1 LLDFF
6 ILFLQTFNQLLSAGI
21 AITAFSIL
29 LYAITFNLKD
39 RVAQSFVIIMICLV
53 IIYSADAIGSSSSD
67 ILFIEFWLRVQW
79 VGLVLLPAAYFHFS
93 DALLATTGQ
102 VSRWR
107 RKWLLRLLYIG
118 SMVLM
123 VLLPTDF
130 LLGELDVTSGP
141 APYFQGT
148 FFSAFFLLYYI
159 GVLVL
164 AWYNFIRTF
173 IRTTTRASQRRM
185 VYLIVAAVFPAFG
198 SFPYLLFGSH
208 FAVRHGLLFW
218 GLATL
223 MNIIIGGVIIVM
235 AYSVSFFGVPWPNR
249 VIKKR
254 LLKWILRGPV
264 AAIIILGAVTVT
276 RRLGSWVGFP
286 YTGYVPVVMVT
297 LMIAIQ
303 FGITMLYPVLER
315 FLINEEDHEQI
326 ELLVQLEDRL
336 ITNKDLQQF
345 LELILTTVCD
355 RLQVVG
361 AYIIG
366 LDKEGLELVYTI
378 GQQKIQDEDLSENI
392 LDQITSGDDGAW
404 RFVWG
409 NDMIIPLHADQN
421 GELEVIGLLGVK
433 NAADLEFE
441 EEAVQAVQILADR
454 AAQALQDRH
463 AQQAV
468 LNSLKSLT
476 PSIERLQK
484 LRAAG
489 SYDGTQ
495 LYREDLSVETE
506 NIEQWVRDALTH
518 YWGGPKLSNSPL
530 LKFEFAKHFLTDHE
544 GNTSNAMRAIL
555 QKSIDSIK
563 PEGERRFTGE
573 WLLYNILEM
582 KFIEGKKVREVA
594 VRLAL
599 SEADFYRKQRV
610 AVESIAKHIEEL
622 ENQARNQLG

>member
-1 LLDFF
+1 MLDFF

-29 LYAITFNLKD
+29 LYSLTFNLKD
-39 RVAQSFVIIMICLV
+39 RVAQSFVIIMTCLV
-53 IIYSADAIGSSSSD
+53 IIYSADAIGSSSSEN
-67 ILFIEFWLRVQW
+67 IFIEFWLRLQW
-79 VGLVLLPAAYFHFS
+79 IGLVLLPAAYFHFS

-123 VLLPTDF
+123 LLLPTDF
-130 LLGELDVTSGP
+130 LLGELDTTTGP
-141 APYFQGT
+141 APYFKGT

-185 VYLIVAAVFPAFG
+185 IYLIIAAVFPAFG
-198 SFPYLLFGSH
+198 SFPYLLFGSD
-208 FAVRHGLLFW
+208 FAVRHGLVFW

-264 AAIIILGAVTVT
+264 AAIIVLGAVTLT
-276 RRLGSWVGFP
+276 RRLGSWAGFP
-286 YTGYVPVVMVT
+286 YTGYVPLVMVT
-297 LMIAIQ
+297 LMIVIQ
-303 FGITMLYPVLER
+303 FAITMFYPVLER
-315 FLINEEDHEQI
+315 FFINEEDHEQV

-355 RLQVVG
+355 RLQVIG

-366 LDKEGLELVYTI
+366 LDKNGLALVYTI
-378 GQQKIQDEDLSENI
+378 GQHKISNEDLSENL
-392 LDQITSGDDGAW
+392 LDQISTSDEDAW
-404 RFVWG
+404 RFAWG

-433 NAADLEFE
+433 NAANLDFE
-441 EEAVQAVQILADR
+441 DEAVQVVQILAKR

-468 LNSLKSLT
+468 LNSLKTLT
-476 PSIERLQK
+476 PSIERLQQ

-489 SYDGTQ
+489 SYDGSQ
-495 LYREDLSVETE
+495 LY
-506 NIEQWVRDALTH
+506 
-518 YWGGPKLSNSPL
+518 K
-530 LKFEFAKHFLTDHE
+530 
-544 GNTSNAMRAIL
+544 
-555 QKSIDSIK
+555 
-563 PEGERRFTGE
+563 
-573 WLLYNILEM
+573 
-582 KFIEGKKVREVA
+582 
-594 VRLAL
+594 
-599 SEADFYRKQRV
+599 
-610 AVESIAKHIEEL
+610 
-622 ENQARNQLG
+622 

>member
-1 LLDFF
+1 MLDFL

-29 LYAITFNLKD
+29 LYSLTFNLKD
-39 RVAQSFVIIMICLV
+39 RVAQTFVIIMICLV
-53 IIYSADAIGSSSSD
+53 IIYSADAIGSSSSE
-67 ILFIEFWLRVQW
+67 IIFIEFWSRMQW
-79 VGLVLLPAAYFHFS
+79 IGLILLPAAYFHFS
-93 DALLATTGQ
+93 DALLATTGT

-123 VLLPTDF
+123 FLLPTDL
-130 LLGELDVTSGP
+130 LLGELDTTTGP
-141 APYFQGT
+141 APYFKGT

-185 VYLIVAAVFPAFG
+185 IYLIIAAVFPAFG
-198 SFPYLLFGSH
+198 SFPYLLFGSD
-208 FAVRHGLLFW
+208 FAMQHGLLFW
-218 GLATL
+218 GLATV

-235 AYSVSFFGVPWPNR
+235 TYSVSFFGVPWPNR

-264 AAIIILGAVTVT
+264 AAIIVLGAVTLT
-276 RRLGSWVGFP
+276 RRLGSWAGFP
-286 YTGYVPVVMVT
+286 YTGYVPLVMVT

-303 FGITMLYPVLER
+303 FAITMLYPVLER
-315 FLINEEDHEQI
+315 FLINEEDHEQV

-355 RLQVVG
+355 RLQVAG
-361 AYIIG
+361 AYIFG
-366 LDKEGLELVYTI
+366 LDKDGLALVYTI
-378 GQQKIQDEDLSENI
+378 GQQKISNEDLSENI
-392 LDQITSGDDGAW
+392 LDQISNGNENAW
-404 RFVWG
+404 RFAWG

-433 NAADLEFE
+433 NAADLDFE
-441 EEAVQAVQILADR
+441 EEAVQVVQILAER

-463 AQQAV
+463 AQEAV

-476 PSIERLQK
+476 PSIERLQQ

-489 SYDGTQ
+489 SYDGSQ
-495 LYREDLSVETE
+495 LYKEDLPIKSE

-518 YWGGPKLSNSPL
+518 YWGGPKLTNSPL
-530 LKFEFAKHFLTDHE
+530 LNFHFAQRILSDYE
-544 GNTSNAMRAIL
+544 GNTGNAMRAIL
-555 QKSIDSIK
+555 QKSIESIR

-594 VRLAL
+594 VKLAL

>member
-1 LLDFF
+1 MA
-6 ILFLQTFNQLLSAGI
+6 T
-21 AITAFSIL
+21 
-29 LYAITFNLKD
+29 
-39 RVAQSFVIIMICLV
+39 IMN
-53 IIYSADAIGSSSSD
+53 
-67 ILFIEFWLRVQW
+67 
-79 VGLVLLPAAYFHFS
+79 
-93 DALLATTGQ
+93 T
-102 VSRWR
+102 
-107 RKWLLRLLYIG
+107 
-118 SMVLM
+118 
-123 VLLPTDF
+123 
-130 LLGELDVTSGP
+130 
-141 APYFQGT
+141 
-148 FFSAFFLLYYI
+148 
-159 GVLVL
+159 
-164 AWYNFIRTF
+164 
-173 IRTTTRASQRRM
+173 
-185 VYLIVAAVFPAFG
+185 
-198 SFPYLLFGSH
+198 
-208 FAVRHGLLFW
+208 
-218 GLATL
+218 
-223 MNIIIGGVIIVM
+223 IIGGVIIVM
-235 AYSVSFFGVPWPNR
+235 TYSVSFFGVTWPNR

-264 AAIIILGAVTVT
+264 AAIIVLGAVTIT
-276 RRLGSWVGFP
+276 RRLGSWAGFP
-286 YTGYVPVVMVT
+286 YTGYVPLVMVS
-297 LMIAIQ
+297 LMIVTQ

-345 LELILTTVCD
+345 LELILITVCD
-355 RLQVVG
+355 RLQVAG

-366 LDKEGLELVYTI
+366 LDKNGLALVYTI
-378 GQQKIQDEDLSENI
+378 GQQKISDEDLSEN
-392 LDQITSGDDGAW
+392 LLEQISIAEDDAW
-404 RFVWG
+404 RFAWG
-409 NDMIIPLHADQN
+409 NDMIIPLHANQN

-441 EEAVQAVQILADR
+441 EEAVQVLQILAER

-476 PSIERLQK
+476 PSIERLQQ

-489 SYDGTQ
+489 SYDGSQ
-495 LYREDLSVETE
+495 LYKEDLPLKTE

-518 YWGGPKLSNSPL
+518 YWGGPKLTNSPL
-530 LKFEFAKHFLTDHE
+530 LGFRFAQRILSEYE
-544 GNTSNAMRAIL
+544 GNSGNAMRAIL
-555 QKSIDSIK
+555 QKSIESIK

-594 VRLAL
+594 VKLAL